1 MVTRRGAFKT
11 RVGLSGATSRQ
22 RRWLRRVASG
32 LVLLLAVSLAPV
44 LALRFLDPPTS
55 AVMLARQWEMR
66 GDPGFALRQEWRD
79 LDDIAP
85 ELASALVAAEDQ
97 RFPHHSG
104 FDFDAI
110 SAVVAARGQRARLRG
125 ASTISQQVAKNLFLW
140 NGRSWLRKGIEAYYT
155 IAIELF
161 WPKRRILEVYAN
173 IAEFGDGI
181 HGAQAASQHFFGRDA
196 DRLDARQAALLAAV
210 LPSPRRLHADAP
222 TPYLLRR
229 REWIQRQMR
238 QLGGP
243 DWLAECC
250 GIEGRAR

>member
-1 MVTRRGAFKT
+1 MAF
-11 RVGLSGATSRQ
+11 GF
-22 RRWLRRVASG
+22 
-32 LVLLLAVSLAPV
+32 VLLLIASLMPV
-44 LALRFLDPPTS
+44 LVLRFVDPPTS
-55 AVMLARQWEMR
+55 AVMLARRWDMR
-66 GDPGFALRQEWRD
+66 GDAGFTLQYDWRD
-79 LDDIAP
+79 LDRMAP
-85 ELASALVAAEDQ
+85 ELAIALVAAEDQ
-97 RFPHHSG
+97 TFPRHRG

-110 SAVVAARGQRARLRG
+110 SAVVAARGDGGRLRG

-155 IAIELF
+155 LAIELL
-161 WPKRRILEVYAN
+161 WSKRRILEVYAN

-181 HGAQAASQHFFGRDA
+181 HGAQAAARRFFGRDA

-222 TPYLLRR
+222 TPYVLRR
-229 REWIQRQMR
+229 RDWIEHQVR

-250 GIEGRAR
+250 GISGPAR